1 MSLGNYKHSDALTA
15 LGNEVI
21 NASFPHLKT
30 ARIFYMTCDK
40 PKKNGTKIV
49 LADCEKLTDK
59 VSALTGYDFLITFY
73 RDSKDLTPQAQR
85 ILMEH
90 ELRHI
95 GWDGENTKK
104 IIPHDVQDF
113 AAIISKYGLQ
123 WHQTQQVSMFE
134 ETERR

>member
-59 VSALTGYDFLITFY
+59 VSALTGYDFMITFY
-73 RDSKDLTPQAQR
+73 KDSEGLTMVGHR

-90 ELRHI
+90 ELSHV
-95 GWDGENTKK
+95 GWDGEKK
-104 IIPHDVQDF
+104 SIIPHDVDEF
-113 AAIISKYGLQ
+113 RGIIEKYGLDWQ
-123 WHQTQQVSMFE
+123 KE
-134 ETERR
+134 ADA